1 MKKLLFVVVAVF
13 TMFCV
18 AGCGGGSS
26 FGSKQSSNVQTQAQK
41 EKTYA
46 EANINQLL
54 KEAQENAAKANKTYK
69 GKDVKIVG
77 GAIQNIDSDV
87 KYITVDSASA
97 GLMEYGM
104 MSVHC
109 DIKGEK
115 LKDKVL
121 EFKKEQP
128 VIIYGKIKEVGDLM
142 GYTMVLEK
150 IEAVK

>member
-1 MKKLLFVVVAVF
+1 
-13 TMFCV
+13 
-18 AGCGGGSS
+18 
-26 FGSKQSSNVQTQAQK
+26 
-41 EKTYA
+41 
-46 EANINQLL
+46 
-54 KEAQENAAKANKTYK
+54 
-69 GKDVKIVG
+69 
-77 GAIQNIDSDV
+77 
-87 KYITVDSASA
+87 
-97 GLMEYGM
+97 

>member
-26 FGSKQSSNVQTQAQK
+26 SGSKQSSNAQTQAQK